1 MKIHYVVPIAVAAL
15 VTVPAFAATPGKAS
29 VHQAASSKTETVKS
43 IKTVTP
49 PNRIGTRQRP
59 RPLPE
64 FLP

>member
-49 PNRIGTRQRP
+49 AKPHRHAAKAKTP
-59 RPLPE
+59 A
-64 FLP
+64 